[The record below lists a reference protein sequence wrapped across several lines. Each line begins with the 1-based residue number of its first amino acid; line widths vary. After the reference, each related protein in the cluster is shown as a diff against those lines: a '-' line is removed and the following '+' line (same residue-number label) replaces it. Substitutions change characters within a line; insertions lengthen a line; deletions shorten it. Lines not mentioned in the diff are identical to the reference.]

1 MQVARR
7 AGPGDL
13 DEEANE
19 ACEDIDTIPI
29 QVIVERTFMRF
40 PQTDISQESDVT
52 QSAPCGCA
60 DRDEPPNPRRWK
72 KADA

>member
-1 MQVARR
+1 MQVAGR

-29 QVIVERTFMRF
+29 QVIVERTFMQF
-40 PQTDISQESDVT
+40 PQIDISQQSDV
-52 QSAPCGCA
+52 
-60 DRDEPPNPRRWK
+60 
-72 KADA
+72 